1 MSDCLQNVCKP
12 GSDGR
17 RLVALKFVAATIL
30 LYTPD
35 PSGSSEPPSNHSY
48 EGSVFDCYT
57 LYMHN
62 ILLKIIKRNFLG
74 IFIKWDF
81 DIKMFISAHLFVE
94 KFDGFNMAWLRGGH
108 PVLNVGDSST
118 EASKSLG
125 LLLDQLRYSKGKSL
139 NNSAMIVLIN
149 RFVFLHTSVHT

>member
-1 MSDCLQNVCKP
+1 
-12 GSDGR
+12 
-17 RLVALKFVAATIL
+17 
-30 LYTPD
+30 
-35 PSGSSEPPSNHSY
+35 
-48 EGSVFDCYT
+48 
-57 LYMHN
+57 MHN

-74 IFIKWDF
+74 VFLKLDF

-108 PVLNVGDSST
+108 PVLNVGDSSM